1 MQSFYL
7 SDFKIFLKLIYT
19 TLFLSVFSTTTL
31 SADFSKGRVAYENGD
46 FQSALQEWLPL
57 AEGGD
62 SKAQY
67 ALGWMYEKKL
77 LQSVAAIKWYTLAAN
92 GNDRGAK
99 LRDDF
104 ESMMTS
110 RQIKKALSLARE
122 CISKNYQGC

>member
-1 MQSFYL
+1 MKMVT
-7 SDFKIFLKLIYT
+7 FKAPCK
-19 TLFLSVFSTTTL
+19 
-31 SADFSKGRVAYENGD
+31 NGYP
-46 FQSALQEWLPL
+46 QLR
-57 AEGGD
+57 GGG

-77 LQSVAAIKWYTLAAN
+77 LQYVAAIKWYTLAAN

>member
-1 MQSFYL
+1 
-7 SDFKIFLKLIYT
+7 
-19 TLFLSVFSTTTL
+19 
-31 SADFSKGRVAYENGD
+31 
-46 FQSALQEWLPL
+46 
-57 AEGGD
+57 EGGD